1 MYISGLKQKFQQHI
15 DFDQAFIRVD
25 TLLDFESAAQLG
37 DTNQNWVG
45 VVQQSITSFPSGAIT
60 VGQTLI
66 NGDTLVDLS
75 ILDKG
80 GKYYSSHLITGFS
93 SMQISNESVVYVAET
108 QTVIVLLHNHQ
119 NSYLLMFDLNGT
131 LQKQFIVENELL
143 TQVYLHN
150 QKIYL
155 GGQEVLFALT
165 LNKEYETCELSATNA
180 ISAEEINYLSK
191 SYFVEYLGET
201 PSTNNS
207 ISTSSETSFS
217 LTTICP
223 SIQLNGEL
231 EVCAHDELK
240 LTAVGEE
247 SYVWL
252 TSSGDTISLS
262 DSISIPVSEV
272 TSYLVKGKYGSE
284 VTFETLVSADPICE
298 LVPKV
303 YEYVSPNSDGEN
315 DFFYIENLEYFKP
328 AKVSIVN
335 SQNQSMY
342 KNADYDNSWSP
353 VDVGDG
359 VYYYSVQLD
368 GQEFTGQLVIRK

>member
-1 MYISGLKQKFQQHI
+1 M
-15 DFDQAFIRVD
+15 
-25 TLLDFESAAQLG
+25 
-37 DTNQNWVG
+37 
-45 VVQQSITSFPSGAIT
+45 
-60 VGQTLI
+60 
-66 NGDTLVDLS
+66 
-75 ILDKG
+75 
-80 GKYYSSHLITGFS
+80 
-93 SMQISNESVVYVAET
+93 YVAET
-108 QTVIVLLHNHQ
+108 QTIMVLLHNHQ
-119 NSYLLMFDLNGT
+119 DSYLLMFDLNGT
-131 LQKQFIVENELL
+131 LLKQFVVADEVLS
-143 TQVYLHN
+143 Q
-150 QKIYL
+150 IYL
-155 GGQEVLFALT
+155 QNLKIFLAGQEVLFALT

-207 ISTSSETSFS
+207 ISTSSEASFS

-231 EVCAHDELK
+231 EGCAHDELK

-262 DSISIPVSEV
+262 DSISIPVSEG

-284 VTFETLVSADPICE
+284 VAFETLVSTDPICE
-298 LVPKV
+298 LIPKV
-303 YEYVSPNSDGEN
+303 YEYVSPNADGDN

-328 AKVSIVN
+328 ANISIVN
-335 SQNQSMY
+335 SQNQSIY